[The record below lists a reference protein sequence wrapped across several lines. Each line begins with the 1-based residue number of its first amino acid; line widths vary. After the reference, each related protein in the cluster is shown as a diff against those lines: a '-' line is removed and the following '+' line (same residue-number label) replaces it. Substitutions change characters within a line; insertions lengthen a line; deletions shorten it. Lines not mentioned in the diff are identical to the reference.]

1 MENWDDRISRLEEK
15 TTSSEE
21 QGEAIPDSKEARIEK
36 VEQCQRGLEDRLNEL
51 ETKFDEV
58 CSHLKQMGSPSPP
71 VKADPADEEIVLK
84 EPDLDIQGLITQAKA
99 KEQESLKE
107 DRESIELGLKNAG
120 FWLDRGERLKAL
132 IKELANPVDEAIA
145 NSNRI
150 LVRLPEEL
158 KTNLESSQQ
167 GLNIIGRMLQ
177 GLVEQDDRLK
187 RLVER
192 IELADNVRELED
204 DEWRELLHGETDER
218 SAQEKINEKL
228 DAIGRSNYRLV
239 SKAGELAEKKQ
250 KIWLDFI
257 VKQILPIFDGI
268 NDGKKH
274 TSILIDELMER
285 FQESESELREW
296 FDTYATLSRMISTVL
311 NDVGVYRMDVEPGM
325 MIDFERHEPSLV
337 EADSEM
343 ENEQIKEIG
352 RDGYEYVNQNGNR
365 QTLRLARVVV
375 VKNND

>member
-1 MENWDDRISRLEEK
+1 MENWDDRISNIVEK

-21 QGEAIPDSKEARIEK
+21 QEEAIPDSKEERIEK
-36 VEQCQRGLEDRLNEL
+36 VEQSQKGLEDRLNEL
-51 ETKFDEV
+51 EGKFDEI
-58 CSHLKQMGSPSPP
+58 CSQLKQISSESPL
-71 VKADPADEEIVLK
+71 VKADQTDEEIVPA
-84 EPDLDIQGLITQAKA
+84 EPVLDIQGLISQAKA
-99 KEQESLKE
+99 KEQEGLKE
-107 DRESIELGLKNAG
+107 DKESIEMCLQNAG
-120 FWLDRGERLKAL
+120 FWLERGERLNLL
-132 IKELANPVDEAIA
+132 IKELAYPADEAIA

-150 LVRLPEEL
+150 MESLPEEL

-187 RLVER
+187 RLVEG
-192 IELADNVRELED
+192 IELTDNLKELEE
-204 DEWRELLHGETDER
+204 DEWIELLKGETDER
-218 SAQEKINEKL
+218 SAQERINEKL
-228 DAIGRSNYRLV
+228 DAMGRSNYGLV

-250 KIWLDFI
+250 KVWLDFI
-257 VKQILPIFDGI
+257 GKQILPILDGI
-268 NDGKKH
+268 NDGRKH

-285 FQESESELREW
+285 FQDSKSELSGW
-296 FDTYATLSRMISTVL
+296 FDTYATLSSSILNML
-311 NDVGVYRMDVEPGM
+311 NDVGVYRMDIEPGM

-352 RDGYEYVNQNGNR
+352 RDGFEYVAQNGNR